1 MNKIRSALALLF
13 VGLVLG
19 IYLLGWMGEAEFW
32 SQDKLFQRSSVIP
45 TNVVI
50 VGVDDESLEA
60 LGRWPWPRDY
70 HAQLIETISRGN
82 PAAIGVDII
91 FAEESGQ
98 DEALIRAVDT
108 VGSRLVIASYAR
120 LAEESAPGRIEA
132 VEFTGP
138 FEGLGRSAKLGHINT
153 LPDVDGIV
161 RRSLDSIQVGN
172 DVVYSFAHELYR
184 VAKGEEPSLSLDE
197 WQRFW
202 IRYSGITGRI
212 ERIPYYNVL
221 SGEVDPEYFRD
232 KIVLVGPTAVGLAD
246 DYYFTALDR
255 AYPMYGIEIH
265 ANVLIQM
272 LRGQTWTE
280 ASRGIGILS
289 ILLVGAISALL
300 CSMVRPWLAAI
311 SVLALSGAYVVI
323 AMVLAQS
330 DRGYLMLVFHPL
342 LTMAVVY
349 IGMTILNYVQEQVEK
364 NRIRKIFGKY
374 MAPQV
379 VQQLLDQ
386 GGEESVQLG
395 GVKRFI
401 SVLFVD
407 IRGFTTMSE
416 GCEPEEVVQILNDYL
431 SLCAEAI
438 FAYEGTLDKYIG
450 DAAMAIYN
458 APLDLENH
466 ALRAVQTAW
475 KMKGGAKELSDRIQR
490 KYGKQVAFGIGVN
503 SGYATVGN
511 IGASFR
517 LDYTAIG
524 DTVNTAARLES
535 NAAPGQILISES
547 TYELVKDFV
556 EAKSL
561 GEIQVKGKHKA
572 VNVYELL
579 DVRTMEMPQNKMGGR
594 DE

>member
-1 MNKIRSALALLF
+1 MFRLRPLLALIF

-19 IYLLGWMGEAEFW
+19 IYLLGVLGEAEFW
-32 SQDKLFQRSSVIP
+32 LQDKLYQRPSRIP
-45 TNVVI
+45 TDVVI
-50 VGVDDESLEA
+50 VAIDDESLEA

-70 HAQLIETISRGN
+70 HAQLLERINQGN
-82 PAAIGVDII
+82 PSAIGMDII
-91 FAEESGQ
+91 FAEKSEQ
-98 DEALIRAVDT
+98 DAALIQVVNAI
-108 VGSRLVIASYAR
+108 GNRLVMASYAT
-120 LAEESAPGRIEA
+120 LAEESAAGRIKAAGFTSPFNGLDINA
-132 VEFTGP
+132 V
-138 FEGLGRSAKLGHINT
+138 LGHINT
-153 LPDVDGIV
+153 LPDEDGIV
-161 RRSLDSIQVGN
+161 RRSLDSIQVGD

-184 VAKGEEPSLSLDE
+184 AASGKEPDLVLDA

-212 ERIPYYNVL
+212 ERIPYYRVL
-221 SGEVDPEYFRD
+221 SGDVDPEYFRD

-265 ANVLIQM
+265 ANVLAQM
-272 LRGQTWTE
+272 LKAETWTE
-280 ASRGIGILS
+280 IGGWITILA
-289 ILLVGAISALL
+289 IVLVGCVVALL
-300 CSMVRPWLAAI
+300 CHLVRPWLGAI
-311 SVLALSGAYVVI
+311 SVIALAGAYVVAAVALSKASHGYI
-323 AMVLAQS
+323 LA
-330 DRGYLMLVFHPL
+330 VFHPL
-342 LTMAVVY
+342 LTMGVVY
-349 IGMTILNYVQEQVEK
+349 IGMTVLNYVQEQVEK
-364 NRIRKIFGKY
+364 NRIRRIFGKY

-438 FAYEGTLDKYIG
+438 FAYGGTLDKYIG
-450 DAAMAIYN
+450 DAAMALYN
-458 APLDLENH
+458 APLDLEEH

-475 KMKGGAKELSDRIQR
+475 KMKGGAKELSNRIHKR
-490 KYGKQVAFGIGVN
+490 FGKEVAFGIGIN

-524 DTVNTAARLES
+524 DTVNTASRLES
-535 NAAPGQILISES
+535 NAAPGQILLSES
-547 TYELVKDFV
+547 TYELVKDYV

-561 GEIQVKGKHKA
+561 GEIQVKGKNKA
-572 VNVYELL
+572 VAVYELR
-579 DVRTMEMPQNKMGGR
+579 DVHTMEMPKNKNGGQN
-594 DE
+594 E

>member
-1 MNKIRSALALLF
+1 MNKIRSAFAILF

-32 SQDKLFQRSSVIP
+32 AQDKLFQRPSAIP

-50 VGVDDESLEA
+50 VGVDDKSLEA

-70 HAQLIETISRGN
+70 HAQLLEIILQGS

-98 DEALIRAVDT
+98 DDALIQSVDA
-108 VGSRLVIASYAR
+108 VGSRLVMASYAR
-120 LAEESAPGRIEA
+120 LEEESAPGRIEA

-138 FEGLGRSAKLGHINT
+138 FEGLGTSAKLGHINT

-161 RRSLDSIQVGN
+161 RRSLDSIQVEN
-172 DVVYSFAHELYR
+172 EVVYSFAHELYR
-184 VAKGEEPSLSLDE
+184 VAKGEDPKLSLDE

-202 IRYSGITGRI
+202 IRYSGITGKI
-212 ERIPYYNVL
+212 EQIPYYNVL
-221 SGEVDPEYFRD
+221 SGEVDPEYFRE
-232 KIVLVGPTAVGLAD
+232 KIVLIGPTAVGLAD

-265 ANVLIQM
+265 ANILIQ
-272 LRGQTWTE
+272 LLQGQTWTE
-280 ASRGIGILS
+280 ASRWIGILS
-289 ILLVGAISALL
+289 ILTVGAISALL
-300 CSMVRPWLAAI
+300 CSMVRPWMAAI
-311 SVLALSGAYVVI
+311 LVLSMSGAYVVI
-323 AMVLAQS
+323 AMVLAQT
-330 DRGYLMLVFHPL
+330 DRGYLLPVFHPL

-349 IGMTILNYVQEQVEK
+349 MGMTILNYVQEKVEK

-379 VQQLLDQ
+379 VQQLLDR

-475 KMKGGAKELSDRIQR
+475 KMKGGAKELSDRIQE
-490 KYGKQVAFGIGVN
+490 KYGKQIAFGIGVN

-579 DVRTMEMPQNKMGGR
+579 NVRTMEMPQNKNGGR
-594 DE
+594 NE